1 MKRSFQS
8 VDFYYNGEI
17 EKHIQRHFWGS
28 TKAGGTF
35 APHIQTVA
43 QLLDLVNASEC
54 IEKKNQGRMR
64 SCMVFRHPQ
73 AIGQVGIGR
82 RLDHDTT
89 AIQTEMRDGIRIDFI
104 EVESLPD
111 THEFTLVCSWEKG
124 RWQLITAYPGPAGE
138 PFPHPKWDEQQNAQ
152 SKQFWER
159 YILLK
164 LKKVS

>member
-1 MKRSFQS
+1 MK
-8 VDFYYNGEI
+8 
-17 EKHIQRHFWGS
+17 
-28 TKAGGTF
+28 
-35 APHIQTVA
+35 
-43 QLLDLVNASEC
+43 VNAS
-54 IEKKNQGRMR
+54 KKNQGRTR
-64 SCMVFRHPQ
+64 SCIVFRHPQ

-82 RLDHDTT
+82 RLDHDAT

-164 LKKVS
+164 LKKLS